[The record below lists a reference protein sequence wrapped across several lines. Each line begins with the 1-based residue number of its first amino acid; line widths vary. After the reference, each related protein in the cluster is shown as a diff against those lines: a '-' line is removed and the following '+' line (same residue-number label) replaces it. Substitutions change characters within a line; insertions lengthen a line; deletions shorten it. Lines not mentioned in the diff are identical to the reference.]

1 MGRYHSCLTEK
12 KLSDF
17 STLNGKLENIATAST
32 LMFII
37 FSNVMLLYGLY
48 KTKSTKGFTNRMF
61 IIISIQDLVCG
72 CSVIPIYFAGIYI
85 NLSLSSCAILNDY
98 EHAIYTFCTIST
110 TICTGALGVDRFVFI
125 RYPFKHTIF
134 IKTKTLWL
142 IVIFSYFV
150 SGMLE
155 LSSMYF
161 DRFLSSVAILIIMIV
176 IVVSVT
182 LNVILVN
189 YIRRQTKEI
198 RRLSNTYIQTSYQR
212 KATNTVLIITTILVL
227 FNLPQ
232 IILLFATFG
241 GISYQKPQK
250 GYIYIVHN
258 WTRLLILINSGLN
271 ALIYIYRNQKA
282 MNMYKKLLKN
292 TINKIKL

>member
-1 MGRYHSCLTEK
+1 MDTNHSCK
-12 KLSDF
+12 YAKRFSDF

-32 LMFII
+32 LLFII

-48 KTKSTKGFTNRMF
+48 RTKSTKGFTNRMF

-85 NLSLSSCAILNDY
+85 DLPQRNCVTLHTY
-98 EHAIYTFCTIST
+98 EYTIYMICTFST

-134 IKTKTLWL
+134 TKTKTLWL
-142 IVIFSYFV
+142 TVIFSYSI
-150 SGMLE
+150 SGMLLFTCLYLE
-155 LSSMYF
+155 KFTSTL
-161 DRFLSSVAILIIMIV
+161 AILIIMIV

>member
-1 MGRYHSCLTEK
+1 MDTNHSCK
-12 KLSDF
+12 YAKRFSDF

-32 LMFII
+32 LLFII

-48 KTKSTKGFTNRMF
+48 RTKSTKGFTNRMF
-61 IIISIQDLVCG
+61 IIISQDLVCG

-85 NLSLSSCAILNDY
+85 DLPQRNCVTLHTY
-98 EHAIYTFCTIST
+98 EYTIYMICTFST

-134 IKTKTLWL
+134 TKTKTLWL
-142 IVIFSYFV
+142 TVIFSYSI
-150 SGMLE
+150 SGMLLFTCLYLE
-155 LSSMYF
+155 KFTSTL
-161 DRFLSSVAILIIMIV
+161 AILIIMIV

-232 IILLFATFG
+232 VLFIFMTQVENINEENSLIL
-241 GISYQKPQK
+241 
-250 GYIYIVHN
+250 HN
-258 WTRLLILINSGLN
+258 WSRLPIFINSGLN

-282 MNMYKKLLKN
+282 MNMYKKLLRN
-292 TINKIKL
+292 TVKRLKIYNR